1 MARVTAAAIR
11 RAHVNGTDG
20 AYNTN
25 TNATVDPDRSTTP
38 LLTYAKQAIS
48 LPYALVA
55 AIPRAPEHDRG
66 HEHEHDPPHTPTPT
80 LTHNIC
86 LNQTIFVASNN
97 K

>member
-1 MARVTAAAIR
+1 MARATAAAIR

-66 HEHEHDPPHTPTPT
+66 HEHEHDHNGDDDTRPTPPPTPTPT
-80 LTHNIC
+80 TS
-86 LNQTIFVASNN
+86 AST
-97 K
+97 KQ

>member
-11 RAHVNGTDG
+11 GAHVNGTDG